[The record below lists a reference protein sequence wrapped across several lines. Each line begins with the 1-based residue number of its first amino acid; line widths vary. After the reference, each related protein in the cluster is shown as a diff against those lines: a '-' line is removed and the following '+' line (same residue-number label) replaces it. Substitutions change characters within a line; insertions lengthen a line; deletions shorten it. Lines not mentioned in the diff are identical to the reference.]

1 LCWFVFGGC
10 FTLLPH
16 LISPVPPPQLGQ
28 RLRGSSKPIG
38 WVMGSLGWLLIAACH
53 VQRCGWEC
61 CRTPSCI
68 AWCGTWCVWQALVLL
83 NLDAK
88 LHGQLLLMHLL
99 CLC

>member
-1 LCWFVFGGC
+1 MLQRSQWHCASAAEEILL
-10 FTLLPH
+10 LLPP
-16 LISPVPPPQLGQ
+16 LQAPL
-28 RLRGSSKPIG
+28 PIT
-38 WVMGSLGWLLIAACH
+38 GWLLIAACH

-61 CRTPSCI
+61 CHTPSCI

-88 LHGQLLLMHLL
+88 LHGQLLLKHLL

>member
-1 LCWFVFGGC
+1 VLHGSYKRLRRSTIVGSV
-10 FTLLPH
+10 LLQR
-16 LISPVPPPQLGQ
+16 QLGQ
-28 RLRGSSKPIG
+28 RLRDNSKPID
-38 WVMGSLGWLLIAACH
+38 WVMGPLGWLVIAACH

-61 CRTPSCI
+61 CHTPSCI

-88 LHGQLLLMHLL
+88 LHGQLLLKHLL